1 MINCRKE
8 IIMNWYKKA
17 QNQIRGFRAE
27 NSGRGIM
34 TDAIQ
39 GGIYFFPK
47 RETAELWAG
56 EQGTIIE
63 ALISLDNA
71 SVQEESEGNASY
83 RGEDVIIRK
92 DPMGSGQIMEIIVF
106 NKSKITLV

>member
-1 MINCRKE
+1 
-8 IIMNWYKKA
+8 MNWYKKA
-17 QNQIRGFRAE
+17 QQQIRGFRAE
-27 NSGRGIM
+27 NAGRGIM

-39 GGIYFFPK
+39 GGIYFFPE

-56 EQGTIIE
+56 EQGVVIE

-71 SVQEESEGNASY
+71 SIQEESEGNVSY

-92 DPMGSGQIMEIIVF
+92 DPNGSGKIMEIIVF
-106 NKSKITLV
+106 NSSQINIVDNNELV